1 MKQMFK
7 YIYSSIPFKQN
18 LFSFLK
24 LFYTPSPKIFK
35 HLHFKGV
42 IEVPINDGNKFLIN
56 HYGFQIENEIFWS
69 GLTNGW
75 EKVSINLWIQLCKDA
90 SVILDIGANTG
101 VYALVAKTINPNSKV
116 FAFEPVNR
124 VYDKLHENIALNSYD
139 IVAIKK
145 AVSDRSGTAVI
156 YDTNQEHTL
165 SVTVNR
171 NTVNP
176 EIQSVKTE
184 IQIVSLDDFVR
195 EYDLKNI
202 DLIKI
207 DVEMHEPEVLQGFL
221 NHISIFKPTF
231 LIEIL
236 TDEVAEKV
244 QNLVEGLGY
253 LYYNIDE
260 KTGIRQVNKISKS
273 DYYNFLFCSC
283 EVARKLKL
291 ID

>member
-1 MKQMFK
+1 MKQMLK
-7 YIYSSIPFKQN
+7 YIYSSIPYKQN

-221 NHISIFKPTF
+221 NYISIFKPTF

-283 EVARKLKL
+283 EVAKKLKL

>member
-1 MKQMFK
+1 MSQIFK
-7 YIYSSIPFKQN
+7 SIYRSIPYKQN

-24 LFYTPSPKIFK
+24 FFYTPSPRIFK

-42 IEVPINDGNKFLIN
+42 IEVPINEGKKFFIN

-75 EKVSINLWIQLCKDA
+75 EKVSINLWIQLCKD
-90 SVILDIGANTG
+90 SPVILDIGANTG
-101 VYALVAKTINPNSKV
+101 VYALVAKTINPNAKV

-124 VYDKLHENIALNSYD
+124 VYDKLQENIALNSYD

-145 AVSDRSGTAVI
+145 AVSDKSGTAVI
-156 YDTNQEHTL
+156 YDTNEEHTL

-184 IQIVSLDDFVR
+184 IQTVSLDDFIR

-221 NHISIFKPTF
+221 AYIAIFKPIF

-236 TDEVAEKV
+236 NEEVAEKV
-244 QNLVEGLGY
+244 QNLIEGLEY
-253 LYYNIDE
+253 LYFNIDE
-260 KTGIRQVNKISKS
+260 NTGIRKVDKVCKS
-273 DYYNFLFCSC
+273 DYYNFLFCDY
-283 EVARKLKL
+283 EVAKKLKL